1 MLGLVATNTSPWLST
16 LFALSL
22 LPASSHGF
30 NCAPLRSTRCPA
42 QPPDYS
48 GPIEY
53 PNCLVSGLS
62 ASAFIQCASQQ
73 DDYDIQFDLK
83 DDKNGKVLDVLTQAL
98 SVPACQDCPLADKIV
113 AVQKTI
119 DAGNGVG
126 AFVDLGANLC
136 KQTPADVGMCC
147 LKKCLGGS
155 AEHSI
160 QAFCKGTTQDL
171 MQAPLLPSNCQSN
184 GATTDSD
191 TSEDDSADENT
202 PSALPPASEE
212 VAAKPS
218 TTVSQGMTAV
228 TSTSVSQGATAV
240 TSAADSSPSS
250 GGTTNSGMI
259 VGPQRAVLGL
269 AFVLA
274 VVIELPVSTAF

>member
-1 MLGLVATNTSPWLST
+1 MPGLAVINTSPWLST
-16 LFALSL
+16 FFALSL

-42 QPPDYS
+42 QPLDYS

-126 AFVDLGANLC
+126 AFVDFGANLC
-136 KQTPADVGMCC
+136 KQTSADVGMCC

-191 TSEDDSADENT
+191 TSGDDSADDNP
-202 PSALPPASEE
+202 PSAPPPTSQE
-212 VAAKPS
+212 VA
-218 TTVSQGMTAV
+218 AV
-228 TSTSVSQGATAV
+228 TSTTASQGATAV
-240 TSAADSSPSS
+240 TSAADSPPSS
-250 GGTTNSGMI
+250 GGTTNSGRI

-274 VVIELPVSTAF
+274 VVIELPVAAAF